1 MIKKNILQE
10 KKNKLAT
17 LQAKS
22 AQALDVV
29 TSTIS
34 SLERINE
41 DICNT
46 IDEIEETKRDLENT
60 AAGFT
65 TTKSRNERIIERFK
79 AMIE

>member
-10 KKNKLAT
+10 KKNKLSN

-29 TSTIS
+29 TNTIS

-46 IDEIEETKRDLENT
+46 IDEIEEAKRDLENT
-60 AAGFT
+60 AAGFN

-79 AMIE
+79 AMID

>member
-10 KKNKLAT
+10 KKNKLTT

-29 TSTIS
+29 TNTIS

-46 IDEIEETKRDLENT
+46 IDEIEEAKRDLENT

-65 TTKSRNERIIERFK
+65 TTKNRNERIIERFK
-79 AMIE
+79 AMID

>member
-10 KKNKLAT
+10 KKNKLSN

-29 TSTIS
+29 TNTIS